1 MARIVAVDFGTR
13 RVGLAIADPLH
24 LFAQPLDSCSPG
36 HAAVRLKELHERE
49 TIEVVVVGWPLM
61 EDGSEGE
68 ATRRVDAY
76 ISRLSKM
83 LRGVKFVRWD
93 ERYTSE
99 EAKDRLRGRLR
110 RGDKGRVDMA
120 AAGIILQEYLDAHET
135 RSLS

>member
-1 MARIVAVDFGTR
+1 M
-13 RVGLAIADPLH
+13 
-24 LFAQPLDSCSPG
+24 
-36 HAAVRLKELHERE
+36 
-49 TIEVVVVGWPLM
+49 GWPLM